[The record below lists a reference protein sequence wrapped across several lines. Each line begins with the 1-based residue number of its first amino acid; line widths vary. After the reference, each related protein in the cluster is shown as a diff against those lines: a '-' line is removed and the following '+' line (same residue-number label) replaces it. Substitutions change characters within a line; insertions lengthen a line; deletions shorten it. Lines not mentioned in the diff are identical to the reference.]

1 MCVVWFPQALHYWRL
16 YEDKY
21 ERIQGWVKAME
32 KQVKDCP
39 LRATLEE
46 KQEQL
51 KKYQVWTF
59 VALFAFP
66 PFGLVMVC
74 CCLLSMETS
83 SLTEAWL
90 C

>member
-1 MCVVWFPQALHYWRL
+1 MHAFLFLQALHYWRL

-51 KKYQVWTF
+51 KKYQV
-59 VALFAFP
+59 
-66 PFGLVMVC
+66 
-74 CCLLSMETS
+74 
-83 SLTEAWL
+83 
-90 C
+90 

>member
-1 MCVVWFPQALHYWRL
+1 MFWGSCCRNYVQRDTSMCVVWFPQALHYWRL

-51 KKYQVWTF
+51 KKYQV
-59 VALFAFP
+59 
-66 PFGLVMVC
+66 
-74 CCLLSMETS
+74 
-83 SLTEAWL
+83 
-90 C
+90 

>member
-51 KKYQVWTF
+51 KKYQV
-59 VALFAFP
+59 
-66 PFGLVMVC
+66 
-74 CCLLSMETS
+74 
-83 SLTEAWL
+83 
-90 C
+90 